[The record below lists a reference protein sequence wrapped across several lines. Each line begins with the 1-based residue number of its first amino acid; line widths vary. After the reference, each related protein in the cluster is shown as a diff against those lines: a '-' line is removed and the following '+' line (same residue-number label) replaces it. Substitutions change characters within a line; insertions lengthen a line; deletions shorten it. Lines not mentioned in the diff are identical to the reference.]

1 MSQNIWIALF
11 SRFVNGVIRKT
22 FVNGA
27 TISGVPDFVDL
38 VGLTVMSTF
47 FAFSGHATFALNKD
61 WSGTIFT

>member
-27 TISGVPDFVDL
+27 PIFGVPDFVDFITFTI
-38 VGLTVMSTF
+38 VSTF
-47 FAFSGHATFALNKD
+47 FTFSGHATFTLNKK